1 MAAFLFIVKK
11 RCFNNATR
19 SRILIAYHEREE
31 KVHQIGKKICGF
43 YDYENIYDEH
53 HKIYES
59 ISDIKFKKYVVI

>member
-43 YDYENIYDEH
+43 
-53 HKIYES
+53 
-59 ISDIKFKKYVVI
+59 

>member
-31 KVHQIGKKICGF
+31 KVHQIGKKFVVSMTTRIF
-43 YDYENIYDEH
+43 MMNI
-53 HKIYES
+53 
-59 ISDIKFKKYVVI
+59 IKFMNPSVTLSLRNM